1 MLDPDADFS
10 RVVEFFEHI
19 REPAAREVF
28 LHLIG
33 AFTCSPV
40 YTWRPRN
47 QGEVRAIGV
56 YSGGLC
62 LLAFMPSMQKVRF
75 HVRPPAVSADKFS
88 KDYLKA
94 LGLEV
99 DENSK
104 AGHWV
109 IDLSTLDQCRKLLVG
124 LRVTPP
130 REAFGEG

>member
-1 MLDPDADFS
+1 MLDPDADFA
-10 RVVEFFEHI
+10 RVVEFCEHI

-56 YSGGLC
+56 YFGGNC
-62 LLAFMPSMQKVRF
+62 LLAFMPSTQKVRF
-75 HVRPPAVSADKFS
+75 HVRPPAVNADTFS
-88 KDYLKA
+88 KDYLEA

-99 DENSK
+99 DET
-104 AGHWV
+104 AQDGHWC
-109 IDLSTLDQCRKLLVG
+109 IDLHNLDQCRNLLIG

-130 REAFGEG
+130 SEAFGEG